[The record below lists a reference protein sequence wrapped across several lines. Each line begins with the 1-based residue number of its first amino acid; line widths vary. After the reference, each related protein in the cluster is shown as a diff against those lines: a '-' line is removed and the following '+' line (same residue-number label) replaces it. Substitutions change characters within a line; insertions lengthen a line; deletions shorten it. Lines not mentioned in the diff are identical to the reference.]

1 MNGSAKIQSRHL
13 QRQAVV
19 YLRQSSPNQVRH
31 NKESAVNQRA
41 LRERLLELGWK
52 KEQIVIIEDDQ
63 GTSAKQVDGRDAF
76 QKLTGDIRV
85 GRIGII
91 MGYEVSRLSRD
102 GADWQQL
109 LKVCA
114 VYDTLVGD
122 SDGIYHPRE
131 FNDKLLLDLKGT
143 MSEAELHSLRLRLD
157 AGRLSKAKRGELSQQ
172 LPTGL
177 VRTPAGVLFD
187 PDKSVQERIRLVF
200 RKFLEL
206 GSRQKVLRYF
216 VQHDF
221 KLPRR
226 QVSGPY
232 AGTVLWKDASEHALE
247 LLLTNPAYAGAFAH
261 GRKITDPTRQ
271 VPGRKGTGR
280 IRQPP
285 SQWQVLVRDKYPAYI
300 TWEDYER
307 IQAKIKENQDKMQ
320 HRGGGKRTVRG
331 GGALL
336 TGLVCCSKCGHRMRV
351 SYKLDHWRYGCDVA
365 RMHYGK
371 ARCQSVSGAPIDQA
385 VVAEFFKALSLAEID
400 ALEEV
405 SRRQAEHQQEL
416 LRHLKQEVMRLDYAA
431 KRAERQ
437 YNCVEPENRLIAA
450 TLEERWEQALLEVEQ
465 AKGRL
470 VAAEEAPSRPL
481 KIASELRQ
489 AFADAGRR
497 LPELWPRL
505 RNEAKKSLLRTLIS
519 GVNLLRHEDGM
530 VQIRIAWRGG
540 LVTETSLR
548 LPVQSLRQ
556 AGLEKE
562 IVPRIQQLAEEGL
575 ANDAIAIRLNEEGFH
590 PCRGEAFT
598 EQIVLKLKARFG
610 IEHKLAKVRRG
621 NLPAGYTV
629 REMARLIK
637 VDPSWIYRGISVGK
651 IEVSRDPEYACYLFP
666 RQAAAVEAM
675 RDLKE
680 AKRLQV
686 SFREVQ

>member
-76 QKLTGDIRV
+76 QKLTADIRV
-85 GRIGII
+85 SRIGII

-109 LKVCA
+109 LKACA

-157 AGRLSKAKRGELSQQ
+157 AGRLSKAKRGELAQQ

-177 VRTPAGVLFD
+177 VRTPAGVTFD
-187 PDKSVQERIRLVF
+187 PDRSVQDRIRLVF

-206 GSRQKVLRYF
+206 GSRRKVLRYF

-247 LLLTNPAYAGAFAH
+247 LLLTNPAYAGAFAY
-261 GRKITDPTRQ
+261 GRKITDVTRQ

-280 IRQPP
+280 IRQPS

-300 TWEDYER
+300 TWEEYEQ
-307 IQAKIKENQDKMQ
+307 IQAKIKENQHKM
-320 HRGGGKRTVRG
+320 HEPGKGKNTVRS

-336 TGLVCCSKCGHRMRV
+336 TSLVCCSMCGHHMRV
-351 SYKLDHWRYGCDVA
+351 RYEPGRWRYICDVA
-365 RMHYGK
+365 QLHYGK
-371 ARCQSVSGAPIDQA
+371 APCQSVSGLPVDEA
-385 VVAEFFKALSLAEID
+385 VVAEFFKALSLAQID
-400 ALEEV
+400 ALEQV
-405 SRRQAEHQQEL
+405 SRRQADHQQEL
-416 LRHLKQEVMRLDYAA
+416 LQHLKQEVTRLDYAA
-431 KRAERQ
+431 KRAQRQ
-437 YNCVEPENRLIAA
+437 YNCVDPENRLIAA
-450 TLEERWEQALLEVEQ
+450 TLEKSWEEALRELEQ
-465 AKGRL
+465 AKACL
-470 VAAEEAPSRPL
+470 SAAEEAPSRPL
-481 KIASELRQ
+481 KIARELRE

-505 RNEAKKSLLRTLIS
+505 GNEAKKSLLRTLVS
-519 GVNLLRHEDGM
+519 GVNVLRHDDGM
-530 VQIRIAWRGG
+530 VQLRIAWRGG

-548 LPVQSLRQ
+548 VPVRSLQ
-556 AGLEKE
+556 QTGLEKE
-562 IVPRIQQLAEEGL
+562 FVARIQQLAEEGL
-575 ANDAIAIRLNEEGFH
+575 GNDAIATRLNAEEFR
-590 PCRGEAFT
+590 PCRGQAFT
-598 EQIVLKLKARFG
+598 EQIVAKLKARFG

-621 NLPAGYTV
+621 NLPTGYTV

-637 VDPSWIYRGISVGK
+637 VDPSWIYRAISVGK

-666 RQAAAVEAM
+666 RQDGAVDAM
-675 RDLKE
+675 REL
-680 AKRLQV
+680 
-686 SFREVQ
+686 